1 MQPANQGGV
10 EMKTVIA
17 TLMTVLLWG
26 AIPTSAMEDKCTP
39 GAFAGAFDGEVTV
52 CQGWSGK
59 KQHYFW
65 FTGQGSNL
73 IPYAWFLNLE
83 QANNAT
89 LFRDFKNINSYGYL
103 PQEKSAPLNLDGL
116 PIGFTKDDSLASG
129 LYRKI
134 SKKWLGLTCA
144 ACHTGQ
150 LEYKGRKV
158 LIDGAPAMADF
169 QSFFEDMTTAMRV
182 TLNNPA
188 KLTKFAANVAKYN
201 RKNSE
206 KTTDENTLKKHL
218 IVLTE
223 TFEKRN
229 AWNSGR
235 IRFGKARL
243 DALGSIL
250 NQVLVAHELPLKE
263 GLVNAPVS
271 YPFIWDTPQLDIV
284 QWNGSVQNAG
294 AGAPGRNIGEVIGV
308 FGVLK
313 PEYPIIKGK
322 PVPDHQSSVN
332 IAHLGE
338 LEKLL
343 WWLQSPKW
351 EDVWKDNDELK
362 IDKNLADFGE
372 RVYAKRCKFCHAL
385 PIKRSERESEIKAT
399 MVSVDYIGTDAEAA
413 KKFMERSDSRTLLS
427 RSVAGVL
434 IHELQKDKVATLK
447 TIKAGQPGAVKE
459 LITDLAKKYLKG
471 DETGFSDKK
480 RIMSATF
487 LKVLKATIDAREKII
502 QEKREQKQ
510 RQEMQKLKA
519 KNYKKW
525 EKLTANLEKEKC
537 IPFLCYK
544 ARPLNGVWAS
554 APYLHNGS
562 VRTLRQLLVPSER
575 QETFNVGSREYDP
588 KNMGFKDA
596 GNFVMN
602 TTLPG
607 NRNTGH
613 SPYGIYFED
622 HKRSLKAL
630 MEYLKTL

>member
-1 MQPANQGGV
+1 
-10 EMKTVIA
+10 MKTFIS
-17 TLMTVLLWG
+17 TLMGILLWG
-26 AIPTSAMEDKCTP
+26 AFPTSATEAGKKADCDTPAFP
-39 GAFAGAFDGEVTV
+39 GAFECQVTV
-52 CQGWSGK
+52 DQGWES
-59 KQHYFW
+59 KQQQAFW
-65 FTGQGSNL
+65 FTGQGSNI
-73 IPYAWFLNLE
+73 IPYSWFLNLE
-83 QANNAT
+83 QANSAK
-89 LFRDFKNINSYGYL
+89 LFRSPDNIDSYRYL
-103 PQEKSAPLNLDGL
+103 PQGESDMNPDGL
-116 PIGFTKDDSLASG
+116 PIGFTKDDTLASR
-129 LYRKI
+129 LYKKI

-150 LEYKGRKV
+150 LEYGGRKV
-158 LIDGAPAMADF
+158 LIDGAPTMADF
-169 QSFFEDMTTAMRV
+169 QSFFEDMATAMRA
-182 TLNNPA
+182 TYNSGKNG
-188 KLTKFAANVAKYN
+188 KKFKRFAAAIKKYN
-201 RKNSE
+201 DE
-206 KTTDENTLKKHL
+206 KSTGDFTDEDTLLEHL
-218 IVLTE
+218 DKVTVILE
-223 TFEKRN
+223 TRN
-229 AWNSGR
+229 VRNSGS
-235 IRFGKARL
+235 IRFGNSRL

-250 NQVLVAHELPLKE
+250 NQVDLAAGRDIKE
-263 GLVNAPVS
+263 GNVDAPVS
-271 YPFIWDTPQLDIV
+271 YPFIGDTPQLDRV
-284 QWNGSVQNAG
+284 QWNGSVHNAG

-313 PEYPIIKGK
+313 PDYPIINGK

-332 IAHLGE
+332 IARLGE
-338 LEKLL
+338 LEELL
-343 WWLQSPKW
+343 WGLQSPRW

-362 IDKNLADFGE
+362 IDKHLADFGE

-399 MVSVDYIGTDAEAA
+399 MVSIDYIGTDAEAA
-413 KKFMERSDSRTLLS
+413 KKFMERSDSQTLLS
-427 RSVAGVL
+427 KSVSGVL
-434 IHELQKDKVATLK
+434 IHELQKDKLAMLK
-447 TIKAGQPGAVKE
+447 TMKAGQPNAVKE
-459 LITDLAKKYLKG
+459 IITVLAKKHLKG
-471 DETGFSDKK
+471 DETGFSDNK

-487 LKVLKATIDAREKII
+487 IGALKTTINAREKII

-575 QETFNVGSREYDP
+575 QEEFNVGSREYDP

-630 MEYLKTL
+630 MEYLKSL